1 MIMLSCFAVVE
12 PAAHASQLSQ
22 RLVLCCMLLSQRL
35 MIMLSCFAVVEPT
48 AHIMLSC
55 FAVVE
60 PAAHD
65 HAFMLC
71 CC

>member
-22 RLVLCCMLLSQRL
+22 RLVLCCWRASG
-35 MIMLSCFAVVEPT
+35 SY
-48 AHIMLSC
+48 

-60 PAAHD
+60 PAALIPQLSQWESYSGSR
-65 HAFMLC
+65 FVVVS
-71 CC
+71 

>member
-35 MIMLSCFAVVEPT
+35 MIMLSCFAVVEP
-48 AHIMLSC
+48 AARALLH
-55 FAVVE
+55 VVE